1 MKCRSLGLKLVFL
14 IFAAFFISA
23 CAKPNYQDAPPV
35 NPFQNPDKPQKDPE
49 KPEPPTNGITEPA
62 PTEPPAQPPEC
73 NLLLSV
79 EPLCVQYRWTKSP
92 TTEQMGEFELTFT
105 NTASPFEK
113 ADPKLKPFV
122 KLWMAEHGHGSRP
135 VVVEK
140 LETGKYRIS
149 KVFFSMPGKWQIRF
163 QLLNEKNEVAD
174 QVIDEINF

>member
-1 MKCRSLGLKLVFL
+1 MKCRSLGLKLVVL

-23 CAKPNYQDAPPV
+23 CAKPNYQDAPPAI
-35 NPFQNPDKPQKDPE
+35 PFQTDPDTTPQDPE
-49 KPEPPTNGITEPA
+49 KPKPPSAPVEPP
-62 PTEPPAQPPEC
+62 QC

-92 TTEQMGEFELTFT
+92 TTEQMGELELTFT

-140 LETGKYRIS
+140 IETGKYRIS